1 MMLTCFCLNHYLTKI
16 VYKTLY
22 LKFPKILFILSFPI
36 LSLSVSIGQER
47 IAIPDTLPVRQ
58 DTVAIDT
65 VQIETEEPATTEI
78 DAPIDYEADDSLIFD
93 LENDKVYL
101 YGNGFVT
108 YQDIELRAAYIELD
122 RARDVVFA
130 KGTLDSLGNEIGKPV
145 FKEGSESFESR
156 MLTYN
161 FKTKKGIIQSVISEQ
176 EGGYL
181 HSGITK
187 KHEDGEIHVKDGKYT
202 TCNLENPH
210 FYVALTK
217 AKVIPDDKIV
227 SGPAYLVMADI
238 PLPIALPFGF
248 FPNQKSRSSGILI
261 PEYGEERNRG
271 FFFRNGGYYLALSDY
286 FDARITGDIYTRGT
300 WGVSLGSN
308 YRVRYRF
315 NGNLRARYYMNVT
328 GEKELQDYTRKKDY
342 SITWSHS
349 QDTKANPS
357 RTFNANVN
365 MSSSSF
371 DRNHSFNAN
380 DYLTNTKQSSIS
392 YSKRWAGTPFNLSAS
407 MNHRQN
413 SQTNSVDMNLP
424 KMNFNM
430 NRIYPLKRKSRS
442 GKAKWYENIELSYK
456 AMLDNQIKTTD
467 SLLFTS
473 AVWDDMKNA
482 FKHDIPL
489 ATQIRPFNNFFIS
502 PAIQYSG
509 ILYTKHIEK
518 QWEENY
524 YDAELDSTYATLI
537 TDTIKGLKYAHSY
550 LPTIS
555 VGLNPKIYGMYLF
568 KNPNSR
574 IEAVRHVMT
583 PSVSFSFTPDMTSVT
598 PDYYRKVQVD
608 TLGNTREYSIFE
620 QEIYR
625 TPTLPGKSGS
635 VNIRLSNNIEM
646 KIRSFSDTAQTTK
659 KVKILENLSFST
671 NYNLFADS
679 LKWSPISMA
688 GRTRLANKV
697 DLSFSGTFDPYALSD
712 DGRKINKAEF
722 TETGKLARLTRFTF
736 SINASLNSRAQEGP
750 EEETST
756 RQAMPD
762 GMGGGGKP
770 DLPMENDEEG
780 GVPQEFYTGEYVDF
794 NIPWNLSMRYNYNY
808 SNTGLNKRVTQ
819 TFNFSGNVSL
829 TEKWKIGFSSGYDF
843 KLNKLTYTS
852 VNIYRDLHCWEM
864 RLSWIPIGY
873 HQSYSFQINVK
884 SAILKDLK
892 YEKRKSW
899 YDR

>member
-1 MMLTCFCLNHYLTKI
+1 MTLTCFCVNHNLTKI

-22 LKFPKILFILSFPI
+22 LKFPKILFILSFPV
-36 LSLSVSIGQER
+36 LSVSVSNGQER
-47 IAIPDTLPVRQ
+47 IAIPDTVLVRQ
-58 DTVAIDT
+58 DTAVIDT
-65 VQIETEEPATTEI
+65 VQAATEKPTTTEI
-78 DAPIDYEADDSLIFD
+78 DDPIDYEADDSLIFD

-130 KGTLDSLGNEIGKPV
+130 MGTLDSLGREIGKPV
-145 FKEGSESFESR
+145 FKDGSESFESKT
-156 MLTYN
+156 LTYN
-161 FKTKKGIIQSVISEQ
+161 FKTKKGIIQGVITEQ

-187 KHEDGEIHVKDGKYT
+187 KHENGEIHVKNGKYT
-202 TCNLENPH
+202 TCDLENPH

-315 NGNLRARYYMNVT
+315 NGNLRARYYMNVS
-328 GEKELQDYTRKKDY
+328 GEKELPDYTKKTDY

-349 QDTKANPS
+349 QDPKSNPS

-392 YSKRWAGTPFNLSAS
+392 YSKRWAGSPFNLSAS

-413 SQTNSVDMNLP
+413 SQTNSVDLNLP

-430 NRIYPLKRKSRS
+430 NRIYPLKRKNRT
-442 GKAKWYENIELSYK
+442 GKSKWYENIELSYK

-489 ATQIRPFNNFFIS
+489 STQIRPFNSFYVS
-502 PAIQYSG
+502 PSLQYSG
-509 ILYTKHIEK
+509 VLYSKHIEK
-518 QWEENY
+518 RWEENY

-537 TDTIKGLKYAHSY
+537 TDTIRGLRYAHSY

-555 VGLNPKIYGMYLF
+555 LGLNPKIYGMYVF

-583 PSVSFSFTPDMTSVT
+583 PSVSFSYTPDMTGVS
-598 PDYYRKVQVD
+598 PDYYRTVQVD
-608 TLGNTREYSIFE
+608 TLGNMREYSLFE

-625 TPTLPGKSGS
+625 TPTLPGRSGS

-646 KIRSFSDTAQTTK
+646 KVRSTSDTAQTSK

-679 LKWSPISMA
+679 LKWSPITMS

-697 DLSFSGTFDPYALSD
+697 DLTFGGTFDPYALSE
-712 DGRKINKAEF
+712 DGRKINKAEL
-722 TETGKLARLTRFTF
+722 TETGKLARLTRFNF
-736 SINASLNSRAQEGP
+736 SINASLNSRAQESP
-750 EEETST
+750 AEEPGT
-756 RQAMPD
+756 RQSIPE
-762 GMGGGGKP
+762 GIPGSKLGI
-770 DLPMENDEEG
+770 PMENDEEG

-794 NIPWNLSMRYNYNY
+794 SIPWNLSLRYNYNY
-808 SNTGLNKRVTQ
+808 TNTGMRKRVTQ

-843 KLNKLTYTS
+843 KSNKLTYTS

>member
-1 MMLTCFCLNHYLTKI
+1 M
-16 VYKTLY
+16 Y
-22 LKFPKILFILSFPI
+22 LKFPKILFILSYPL
-36 LSLSVSIGQER
+36 LSLSISNGQEQ
-47 IAIPDTLPVRQ
+47 IAFPDTVAVRK

-65 VQIETEEPATTEI
+65 LQAMKEKPSSAEI
-78 DAPIDYEADDSLIFD
+78 DAPIDYNAEDSLTFD
-93 LENDKVYL
+93 IENNKVYL
-101 YGNGFVT
+101 YGNAFVS

-122 RARDVVFA
+122 RARDLVFA
-130 KGTLDSLGNEIGKPV
+130 RGARDSLGREVGTPA
-145 FKEGSESFESR
+145 FKEGSESFESKT
-156 MLTYN
+156 LTYN
-161 FKTKKGIIQSVISEQ
+161 FKTKKGIIQGVVTEQ

-181 HSGITK
+181 HSGTTK

-202 TCNLENPH
+202 TCDLENPH

-217 AKVIPDDKIV
+217 AKVIPNDKIV

-271 FFFRNGGYYLALSDY
+271 FFFRNGGYYLALSEY

-328 GEKELQDYTRKKDY
+328 GEKELPDYTRKRDY

-349 QDTKANPS
+349 QDQKANPS

-407 MNHRQN
+407 MNHSQN
-413 SQTNSVDMNLP
+413 SQTKAVDMNLP

-430 NRIYPLKRKSRS
+430 SRIYPLKRKNRS
-442 GKAKWYENIELSYK
+442 GEVKWYENIELSYK
-456 AMLDNQIKTTD
+456 AMLDNQIRTTD

-473 AVWDDMKNA
+473 AVWDEMSNA

-489 ATQIRPFNNFFIS
+489 STQISPFNNFNIS
-502 PAIQYSG
+502 PSLQYSG
-509 ILYTKHIEK
+509 VLYTKHIERR
-518 QWEENY
+518 WEENY

-537 TDTIKGLKYAHSY
+537 TDTIRGLRYAHSY
-550 LPTIS
+550 LPSIS
-555 VGLNPKIYGMYLF
+555 FGLNPKIYGLYQF

-583 PSVSFSFTPDMTSVT
+583 PSVSFSYTPDMTDIS
-598 PDYYRKVQVD
+598 PNYYREVQVD

-625 TPTLPGKSGS
+625 TPSLPGKSGS
-635 VNIRLSNNIEM
+635 VSIRLSNNIEM
-646 KIRSFSDTAQTTK
+646 KLRSTGDTAQTSK
-659 KVKILENLSFST
+659 KVKLLENLSFST
-671 NYNLFADS
+671 SYNLFADS
-679 LKWSPISMA
+679 LKWSPITMS
-688 GRTRLANKV
+688 GRTRIANKV
-697 DLSFSGTFDPYALSD
+697 DFSFGGTFDPYALD
-712 DGRKINKAEF
+712 ENGRKINKAEF
-722 TETGKLARLTRFTF
+722 TETGKLARLTRFNF
-736 SINASLNSRAQEGP
+736 SVNASLNSRAQEGADQ
-750 EEETST
+750 EAGQRES
-756 RQAMPD
+756 APD
-762 GMGGGGKP
+762 GAPMGKQG
-770 DLPMENDEEG
+770 LPMENDEEG

-794 NIPWNLSMRYNYNY
+794 NIPWNLSLRYNYNY
-808 SNTGLNKRVTQ
+808 SNTGVSKRVTQ

-829 TEKWKIGFSSGYDF
+829 TAKWKIGFSSGYDF
-843 KLNKLTYTS
+843 KANKLTYTS

-864 RLSWIPIGY
+864 RLSWIPIGL

-899 YDR
+899 YDNR

>member
-1 MMLTCFCLNHYLTKI
+1 MTLTCFCVNHDLTKI

-36 LSLSVSIGQER
+36 LSVSFSNGQGR
-47 IAIPDTLPVRQ
+47 IAIPDTVLVRQ
-58 DTVAIDT
+58 DTAIIDT
-65 VQIETEEPATTEI
+65 VQAAVKKPATTEI
-78 DAPIDYEADDSLIFD
+78 DDPIDYEADDSLIFD

-130 KGTLDSLGNEIGKPV
+130 RGTLDSLGKEIGKPV
-145 FKEGSESFESR
+145 FKEGSESFESKT
-156 MLTYN
+156 LTYN
-161 FKTKKGIIQSVISEQ
+161 FKTKKGIIQGVVTEQ

-187 KHEDGEIHVKDGKYT
+187 KHENGEIHVKNGKYT
-202 TCNLENPH
+202 TCNLPNPH

-248 FPNQKSRSSGILI
+248 FPNQKSRTSGILI

-315 NGNLRARYYMNVT
+315 NGNLRARYYMNVS
-328 GEKELQDYTRKKDY
+328 GEKELPDYTRKKDY
-342 SITWSHS
+342 AITWSHS
-349 QDTKANPS
+349 QDPKSNPS

-413 SQTNSVDMNLP
+413 SQTNSVDLNLP

-430 NRIYPLKRKSRS
+430 NRIYPLKRKNRA
-442 GKAKWYENIELSYK
+442 GKTKWYENIELSYK

-489 ATQIRPFNNFFIS
+489 STQIRPFNSFYIS
-502 PAIQYSG
+502 PSLQYSG
-509 ILYTKHIEK
+509 VLYSKHIEK
-518 QWEENY
+518 RWEENY
-524 YDAELDSTYATLI
+524 YDADLDSTYATLI
-537 TDTIKGLKYAHSY
+537 TDTISGLKYAHSY

-555 VGLNPKIYGMYLF
+555 LGLNPKIYGMYVF

-583 PSVSFSFTPDMTSVT
+583 PSVSFSYTPDMTGVT
-598 PDYYRKVQVD
+598 PDYYHKVQVD
-608 TLGNTREYSIFE
+608 TLGNMREYSWFE

-625 TPTLPGKSGS
+625 TPTLPGRSGS

-646 KIRSFSDTAQTTK
+646 KVRSASDTVQTSK

-671 NYNLFADS
+671 SYNLFADS
-679 LKWSPISMA
+679 LKWSPITMS

-697 DLSFSGTFDPYALSD
+697 DLSFGGSFDPYALSE

-722 TETGKLARLTRFTF
+722 TETGKLARLTRFNF
-736 SINASLNSRAQEGP
+736 SINASLNSRAQESQ
-750 EEETST
+750 EEETGTKQS
-756 RQAMPD
+756 MPE
-762 GMGGGGKP
+762 GVPAGKLGIP
-770 DLPMENDEEG
+770 RENDEEG

-808 SNTGLNKRVTQ
+808 TNTGINKRVTQ

-829 TEKWKIGFSSGYDF
+829 TAKWKIGFSSGYDF
-843 KLNKLTYTS
+843 KSKKLTYTS

>member
-1 MMLTCFCLNHYLTKI
+1 MTLTCFCVNHDLTKI

-22 LKFPKILFILSFPI
+22 LKFPKILFILSFPV
-36 LSLSVSIGQER
+36 LSVSVSNGQER
-47 IAIPDTLPVRQ
+47 IAIPDTVLVRQ
-58 DTVAIDT
+58 DTAVIDT
-65 VQIETEEPATTEI
+65 VQAATEKPTTTEI
-78 DAPIDYEADDSLIFD
+78 DDPIDYEADDSLIFD

-130 KGTLDSLGNEIGKPV
+130 MGTLDSLGKEIGKPV
-145 FKEGSESFESR
+145 FKDGSESFESKT
-156 MLTYN
+156 LTYN
-161 FKTKKGIIQSVISEQ
+161 FKTKKGIIQGVITEQ

-187 KHEDGEIHVKDGKYT
+187 KHENSEIHVKNGKYT
-202 TCNLENPH
+202 TCDLENPH

-315 NGNLRARYYMNVT
+315 NGNLRARYYMNVS
-328 GEKELQDYTRKKDY
+328 GEKELPDYIRKKDY

-349 QDTKANPS
+349 QDPKSNPS

-392 YSKRWAGTPFNLSAS
+392 YSKRWAGSPFNLSAS

-413 SQTNSVDMNLP
+413 SQTNSVDLNLP

-430 NRIYPLKRKSRS
+430 NRIYPLKRKNRT
-442 GKAKWYENIELSYK
+442 GKSKWYENIELSYK

-489 ATQIRPFNNFFIS
+489 STQIRPFNSFYVS
-502 PAIQYSG
+502 PSLQYSG
-509 ILYTKHIEK
+509 VLYSKHIEK
-518 QWEENY
+518 RWEENY

-537 TDTIKGLKYAHSY
+537 TDTIRGLRYAHSY

-555 VGLNPKIYGMYLF
+555 LGLNPKIYGMYVF

-583 PSVSFSFTPDMTSVT
+583 PSVSFSYTPDMTGVS
-598 PDYYRKVQVD
+598 PDYYRTVQVD
-608 TLGNTREYSIFE
+608 TLGNMREYSLFE

-625 TPTLPGKSGS
+625 TPTLPGRSGS

-646 KIRSFSDTAQTTK
+646 KVRSTSDTAQTSK

-679 LKWSPISMA
+679 LKWSPITMS

-697 DLSFSGTFDPYALSD
+697 DLTFGGTFDPYALSE
-712 DGRKINKAEF
+712 DGRKINKAEL
-722 TETGKLARLTRFTF
+722 TETGKLARLTRFNF
-736 SINASLNSRAQEGP
+736 SINASLNSRAQESP
-750 EEETST
+750 AEEPGT
-756 RQAMPD
+756 RQSMPE
-762 GMGGGGKP
+762 GIPGSKLGI
-770 DLPMENDEEG
+770 PMENDEEG

-794 NIPWNLSMRYNYNY
+794 SIPWNLSLRYNYNY
-808 SNTGLNKRVTQ
+808 TNTGMRKRVTQ

-843 KLNKLTYTS
+843 KSNKLTYTS

>member
-1 MMLTCFCLNHYLTKI
+1 MTLTCFCVNHDLTKI

-36 LSLSVSIGQER
+36 LSVSFSNGQGR
-47 IAIPDTLPVRQ
+47 IAIPDTVLVRQ
-58 DTVAIDT
+58 DTAVIDT
-65 VQIETEEPATTEI
+65 VQAAAEKPTTTEI

-130 KGTLDSLGNEIGKPV
+130 RGALDTLGREIGKPV
-145 FKEGSESFESR
+145 FKEGSESFESKT
-156 MLTYN
+156 LTYN
-161 FKTKKGIIQSVISEQ
+161 FKTKKGIIKGVVTEQ

-187 KHEDGEIHVKDGKYT
+187 KHENGEIHVKNGKYT
-202 TCNLENPH
+202 TCDLEDPH

-286 FDARITGDIYTRGT
+286 FDARITGDIYTHGT

-315 NGNLRARYYMNVT
+315 NGNLRARYYINVS
-328 GEKELQDYTRKKDY
+328 GEKELPDYTRKKDY

-349 QDTKANPS
+349 QDPKSNPS

-413 SQTNSVDMNLP
+413 SQTNSVDLNLP

-430 NRIYPLKRKSRS
+430 NRIYPLKRKNRA

-456 AMLDNQIKTTD
+456 AMLDNQIRTTD

-473 AVWDDMKNA
+473 AVWDDMNNA

-489 ATQIRPFNNFFIS
+489 STQIRPFNNFFIS
-502 PAIQYSG
+502 PSLQYSG
-509 ILYTKHIEK
+509 VLYSKHIEK
-518 QWEENY
+518 RWEENY

-537 TDTIKGLKYAHSY
+537 TDTIRGLRYAHSY
-550 LPTIS
+550 LPSIS
-555 VGLNPKIYGMYLF
+555 LGLNPKIYGMYVF
-568 KNPNSR
+568 KNTNSR
-574 IEAVRHVMT
+574 IEAIRHVMT
-583 PSVSFSFTPDMTSVT
+583 PSVSFSYTPDMTGVT

-608 TLGNTREYSIFE
+608 TLGNMREYSLFE

-625 TPTLPGKSGS
+625 TPTLPGRSGS

-646 KIRSFSDTAQTTK
+646 KVRSTSDTVQTSK

-679 LKWSPISMA
+679 LKWSPITMS

-697 DLSFSGTFDPYALSD
+697 DLTFGGTFDPYALSE
-712 DGRKINKAEF
+712 DGRKINKAEI
-722 TETGKLARLTRFTF
+722 TETGKLARLTRFNF
-736 SINASLNSRAQEGP
+736 SINASLNSRAQESP
-750 EEETST
+750 AEETGP
-756 RQAMPD
+756 RQSMPE
-762 GMGGGGKP
+762 GIPVSKQGI
-770 DLPMENDEEG
+770 PMENDEEG

-794 NIPWNLSMRYNYNY
+794 SIPWNLSLRYNYNY
-808 SNTGLNKRVTQ
+808 TNTGMSKRVTQ

>member
-1 MMLTCFCLNHYLTKI
+1 MTLTCFCVNHDLTKI

-22 LKFPKILFILSFPI
+22 LKFPKILFILSFPV
-36 LSLSVSIGQER
+36 LSVSVSNGQER
-47 IAIPDTLPVRQ
+47 IAIPDTVLVRQ
-58 DTVAIDT
+58 DTAVIDT
-65 VQIETEEPATTEI
+65 VQAEAEKPTTTEI

-130 KGTLDSLGNEIGKPV
+130 RGTLDSLGREIGKPV
-145 FKEGSESFESR
+145 FKDGSESFESKT
-156 MLTYN
+156 LTYN
-161 FKTKKGIIQSVISEQ
+161 FKTKKGIIQGVITEQ

-187 KHEDGEIHVKDGKYT
+187 KHENGEIHVKNGKYT
-202 TCNLENPH
+202 TCDLEDPH

-286 FDARITGDIYTRGT
+286 FDARITGDIYTNGT

-315 NGNLRARYYMNVT
+315 NGNLRARYYINVS
-328 GEKELQDYTRKKDY
+328 GEKELPDYTRKKDY

-349 QDTKANPS
+349 QDPKSNPS

-392 YSKRWAGTPFNLSAS
+392 YSKRWAGSPFNLSAS

-413 SQTNSVDMNLP
+413 SQTNSVDLNLP

-430 NRIYPLKRKSRS
+430 NRIYPMKRKNRT

-473 AVWDDMKNA
+473 AVWDDMNNA

-489 ATQIRPFNNFFIS
+489 STQIRPFNSFYIS
-502 PAIQYSG
+502 PSLQYSG
-509 ILYTKHIEK
+509 VLYSKHIEK
-518 QWEENY
+518 RWEENY

-537 TDTIKGLKYAHSY
+537 TDTIRGLSYAHSY

-555 VGLNPKIYGMYLF
+555 LGLNPKIYGMYS
-568 KNPNSR
+568 K
-574 IEAVRHVMT
+574 I
-583 PSVSFSFTPDMTSVT
+583 
-598 PDYYRKVQVD
+598 
-608 TLGNTREYSIFE
+608 
-620 QEIYR
+620 
-625 TPTLPGKSGS
+625 PTAALKQSGM
-635 VNIRLSNNIEM
+635 L
-646 KIRSFSDTAQTTK
+646 
-659 KVKILENLSFST
+659 
-671 NYNLFADS
+671 
-679 LKWSPISMA
+679 
-688 GRTRLANKV
+688 
-697 DLSFSGTFDPYALSD
+697 
-712 DGRKINKAEF
+712 
-722 TETGKLARLTRFTF
+722 
-736 SINASLNSRAQEGP
+736 
-750 EEETST
+750 
-756 RQAMPD
+756 
-762 GMGGGGKP
+762 
-770 DLPMENDEEG
+770 
-780 GVPQEFYTGEYVDF
+780 
-794 NIPWNLSMRYNYNY
+794 
-808 SNTGLNKRVTQ
+808 
-819 TFNFSGNVSL
+819 
-829 TEKWKIGFSSGYDF
+829 
-843 KLNKLTYTS
+843 
-852 VNIYRDLHCWEM
+852 
-864 RLSWIPIGY
+864 
-873 HQSYSFQINVK
+873 
-884 SAILKDLK
+884 
-892 YEKRKSW
+892 
-899 YDR
+899 